1 MSREP
6 EERMLESNALKKPVT
21 VLWEAAALAGCLGAA
36 AEVWPRLQVLNHP
49 LKLVAYAVAL
59 VYWMKISSDHPKGST
74 MRAAWLLLGWSSFI
88 SIVRHAFEWM
98 IYFANWPLSISSFRQ
113 IPTVLAL
120 VLLTA
125 GLFAIWFGFAAIGL
139 GIRFRISD
147 LIWIAAILAF
157 VPYLFSWRENMV
169 DARSSYA
176 FIRDLQSLSPMLLAA
191 PALIALLLHRI
202 EQEMAGGQLATSLRL
217 VVAFLVLR
225 LVAMLIMIS
234 PALNL
239 TTPRIIGGAAGW
251 SSIWLFTLAAAYRWR
266 LTLSVRE
273 LTRRYQANP
282 ETARAGLSQMLQ
294 AEAPRQTVLK

>member
-1 MSREP
+1 VSK
-6 EERMLESNALKKPVT
+6 LNQPVT
-21 VLWEAAALAGCLGAA
+21 FLWTTAALAGCLGAA
-36 AEVWPRLQVLNHP
+36 AIVWPDLQVLNHP
-49 LKLVAYAVAL
+49 LKLIAYTIGL
-59 VYWMKISSDHPKGST
+59 IYWLKISSDHPKGST
-74 MRAAWLLLGWSSFI
+74 MRAAWLLLAWSSAI
-88 SIVRHAFEWM
+88 SIIRHAFEWM
-98 IYFANWPLSISSFRQ
+98 IYFANWPLTISSFRQ

-120 VLLTA
+120 VFLTA

-169 DARSSYA
+169 DAHSSYA
-176 FIRDLQSLSPMLLAA
+176 FIRDLQSLSPVLLAA

-234 PALNL
+234 PGLANSATLQM
-239 TTPRIIGGAAGW
+239 IGGAAGW
-251 SSIWLFTLAAAYRWR
+251 IAIWLFTLAAAYRWR

-282 ETARAGLSQMLQ
+282 ETELAGLSQMLQ
-294 AEAPRQTVLK
+294 TETVLK